1 MNVAI
6 GGLVILAV
14 SLLGGVL
21 FSKRNSAKEQGQNKI
36 VLFVLYFWVLAFF
49 QLIIFA
55 LAYSLMSK

>member
-14 SLLGGVL
+14 SFLGGFL
-21 FSKRNSAKEQGQNKI
+21 FSRSNSAKEQGQNKI
-36 VLFVLYFWVLAFF
+36 VLFVLYFWVLTFF

-55 LAYSLMSK
+55 LAYSLMPK